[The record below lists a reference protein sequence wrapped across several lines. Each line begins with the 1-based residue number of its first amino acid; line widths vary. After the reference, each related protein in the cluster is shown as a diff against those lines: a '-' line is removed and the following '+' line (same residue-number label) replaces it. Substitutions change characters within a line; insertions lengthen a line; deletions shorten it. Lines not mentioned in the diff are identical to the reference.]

1 MKQKTVYSGGETL
14 APREATPKDGMQNS
28 FCPKSDMNWNFIT
41 NTRVGSLSHLFFIKL
56 DKYGVI
62 LHNFGIFHFRNVK
75 FLSGNKTFSTPLHAR
90 KMLLIRVIN
99 SFVSLFT

>member
-1 MKQKTVYSGGETL
+1 MKQKSVYSGEESL
-14 APREATPKDGMQNS
+14 APREATPKDGMQNG
-28 FCPKSDMNWNFIT
+28 FWPKSDMNWSFIT
-41 NTRVGSLSHLFFIKL
+41 NARFGSLSHSFFTKF

-75 FLSGNKTFSTPLHAR
+75 FLSGNKMFSVPLHAR